1 MKKIYLFLSF
11 LIVIL
16 AYPLISLLTVL
27 IIGNLVQ
34 NTTPWIRP
42 MTLFSLAT
50 FILIFRKNIRC
61 HSSFNRSLSLKTIIS
76 VCILTISMCIAI
88 GMITPIPQNISL
100 AKQELLNFPRSI
112 YSLFLIPILEEL
124 CFRIII
130 INKFK
135 GKMNQWIIITGT
147 ALLFGIIHTSSIY
160 TMISMACFGFILGYL
175 YIKSENGFLLILIHS
190 LYSIIVYCSYS
201 VFWPITSRVLNYVY
215 SPIYYIIVAISIM
228 YIIYFFTQKKYI

>member
-1 MKKIYLFLSF
+1 MKRIHLFLSF
-11 LIVIL
+11 LIVLL
-16 AYPLISLLTVL
+16 AYPLITLLTAL

-50 FILIFRKNIRC
+50 FIFIFRKNIRC
-61 HSSFNRSLSLKTIIS
+61 HSSFNRNISLKTIIS

-88 GMITPIPQNISL
+88 GMIAPTPQNISL

-112 YSLFLIPILEEL
+112 YSLFLIPVLEEL

-135 GKMNQWIIITGT
+135 GRMNQWIIITGT
-147 ALLFGIIHTSSIY
+147 ALLFGVIHTSSIY
-160 TMISMACFGFILGYL
+160 AMISMVCFGFISGYL
-175 YIKSENGFLLILIHS
+175 YIKSKNGFLLILIHS
-190 LYSIIVYCSYS
+190 LYNMLVYYSYS
-201 VFWPITSRVLNYVY
+201 LFWPITSRVLNYVY

>member
-61 HSSFNRSLSLKTIIS
+61 HSSFNRSLSLKTILS

-100 AKQELLNFPRSI
+100 AKQELLNFPRFI
-112 YSLFLIPILEEL
+112 YSL
-124 CFRIII
+124 
-130 INKFK
+130 
-135 GKMNQWIIITGT
+135 
-147 ALLFGIIHTSSIY
+147 Y
-160 TMISMACFGFILGYL
+160 
-175 YIKSENGFLLILIHS
+175 LIH
-190 LYSIIVYCSYS
+190 I
-201 VFWPITSRVLNYVY
+201 
-215 SPIYYIIVAISIM
+215 
-228 YIIYFFTQKKYI
+228 